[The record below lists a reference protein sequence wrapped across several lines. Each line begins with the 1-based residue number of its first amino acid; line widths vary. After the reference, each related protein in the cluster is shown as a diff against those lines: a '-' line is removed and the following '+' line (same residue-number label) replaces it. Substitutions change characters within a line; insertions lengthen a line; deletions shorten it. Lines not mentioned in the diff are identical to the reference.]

1 MNNTTHMYYYN
12 DALQCLLVKRAMTF
26 DRDPNIKFGSIR
38 NVDRFWV
45 YTLDVFLKF
54 LEKGDFRPNDPGAI
68 YTYPNETTFYNK
80 IYGNMVERNIYH
92 GNVLLG
98 PPRLRQIR
106 VKDGLCIRNPVFTKN
121 APTCY
126 APYSWSGESHASHRG
141 YRWVSMAED
150 GVTPINGILD
160 WYFGA
165 GFIQDLTYNYTKNV
179 EIITNLRDSEWI
191 SRNTRIVII
200 EFNLYHIMTD
210 LLEIVKLRFEQPS
223 FGGLFPSAT
232 FTALR
237 RHSIFATSDWV
248 LQAVGYCYYLMVTLF
263 TVREIA
269 IIFRIGFKKYIRSYF
284 NFTDFTCYLSANEL
298 IGFTV
303 VLLIFLMAYAECGL
317 ALFGVN
323 DVKFCSLSNALI
335 SIMSLAGRKFAYQ
348 EITDKNKVKTGIYYI
363 SFVLIV
369 YVLLVLHVCLGI
381 LVAAYDEVSATLQTK
396 KTKVTTVIRMFFISL
411 YDLLYWLIFRKRRV
425 RKKVDIDAE
434 GEWEV
439 DHHLIPQ
446 MVSSLTAKRT
456 HSISDP
462 AFLTQ
467 DMYLP
472 LRMKRVST
480 RLHVLEEVL
489 IPVLKRFLRYY
500 NHLRKAQGLNVILFE
515 QLDVDI

>member
-1 MNNTTHMYYYN
+1 
-12 DALQCLLVKRAMTF
+12 
-26 DRDPNIKFGSIR
+26 
-38 NVDRFWV
+38 
-45 YTLDVFLKF
+45 
-54 LEKGDFRPNDPGAI
+54 
-68 YTYPNETTFYNK
+68 
-80 IYGNMVERNIYH
+80 
-92 GNVLLG
+92 
-98 PPRLRQIR
+98 
-106 VKDGLCIRNPVFTKN
+106 
-121 APTCY
+121 
-126 APYSWSGESHASHRG
+126 
-141 YRWVSMAED
+141 
-150 GVTPINGILD
+150 
-160 WYFGA
+160 
-165 GFIQDLTYNYTKNV
+165 
-179 EIITNLRDSEWI
+179 
-191 SRNTRIVII
+191 
-200 EFNLYHIMTD
+200 
-210 LLEIVKLRFEQPS
+210 
-223 FGGLFPSAT
+223 
-232 FTALR
+232 
-237 RHSIFATSDWV
+237 
-248 LQAVGYCYYLMVTLF
+248 MVTLF

-284 NFTDFTCYLSANEL
+284 NFTDFTCYLLSSLALAMQIFQYFYVERLLQRKKQTDQYISLDWACFMRAVITYINGIFIFMIWIRLLTFLTINRTLTVFNKVLLRSANEL